1 MRNDGIE
8 ANDVSR
14 AITGMEGQ
22 VLYGTE
28 FFGEVLNTTG
38 RVAPA
43 RNPDERCNPATWKET
58 SMEPRSPPV
67 RGVRMQGVPMAQ

>member
-43 RNPDERCNPATWKET
+43 RNPDE
-58 SMEPRSPPV
+58 
-67 RGVRMQGVPMAQ
+67 

>member
-1 MRNDGIE
+1 MWNDGIE
-8 ANDVSR
+8 ANDVLRTIS
-14 AITGMEGQ
+14 GVEGQ

-43 RNPDERCNPATWKET
+43 RNPDERCNPATWKESFDGAT
-58 SMEPRSPPV
+58 IASKLFEVFASRE
-67 RGVRMQGVPMAQ
+67 